1 MDVMFIILL
10 GVLGLILLTMILGS
24 FFTVE
29 TAQVAVITRFG
40 KFLRVA
46 DPGLNWKFPYIDTVA
61 GVVSLRV
68 NQISLTM
75 ETKTKDNVF
84 VTIPISVQNRVRP
97 EKVFD
102 AYYKLSDPTAQ
113 IKSYVEQVI
122 LGHVP
127 GMTLD
132 EVFASQSSIAA
143 AVKQELDADM
153 ATFGFEI
160 VNVLVT
166 DIVPDQK
173 VKSAMND
180 INAAQREQV
189 AANAR
194 GEAEKIL
201 VVKKAEAE
209 SESKALQGQ
218 GIANQRKA
226 IIEGL
231 QSSTVAGSNW
241 VFPANVTVA
250 LNAPLGQVSG
260 VTVDSHGNVYLAD
273 LGNARI
279 FAVSPTGGIR
289 IVAGNGTPG
298 FSGDGGPATAASLS
312 SPYGM
317 AVDALGN
324 LFIADWGNARIRK
337 VTPSGVI
344 TTVAGGGT
352 ADPSRLRMSPTSRP
366 VPTSKTQRVA
376 WLPAFCMP
384 QEHFAGIANSQ
395 PGNTTP
401 GAHRFWDDGG
411 ARACVRAREPAFRWR
426 D

>member
-1 MDVMFIILL
+1 MAQLS
-10 GVLGLILLTMILGS
+10 LILLVLVAFLVLYLIFGS
-24 FFTVE
+24 FFTVN

-46 DPGLNWKFPYIDTVA
+46 EAGLNWKRPFLDSVA
-61 GVVSLRV
+61 GYVSLRV
-68 NQISLTM
+68 NQITLIM

-97 EKVFD
+97 EKVYD
-102 AYYKLSDPTAQ
+102 AYYKLSDPEAQ

-153 ATFGFEI
+153 ALFGYEI

-166 DIVPDQK
+166 DIVPDAK

-209 SESKALQGQ
+209 AESKALQGQ

-231 QSSTVAGSNW
+231 QLSIEQFQKGVEGASAREVMQL
-241 VFPANVTVA
+241 VMVTQYFDM
-250 LNAPLGQVSG
+250 LKSIGESDKTNTLF
-260 VTVDSHGNVYLAD
+260 LAH
-273 LGNARI
+273 
-279 FAVSPTGGIR
+279 S
-289 IVAGNGTPG
+289 
-298 FSGDGGPATAASLS
+298 
-312 SPYGM
+312 
-317 AVDALGN
+317 
-324 LFIADWGNARIRK
+324 
-337 VTPSGVI
+337 
-344 TTVAGGGT
+344 
-352 ADPSRLRMSPTSRP
+352 
-366 VPTSKTQRVA
+366 
-376 WLPAFCMP
+376 
-384 QEHFAGIANSQ
+384 
-395 PGNTTP
+395 P
-401 GAHRFWDDGG
+401 GAVKDLSDQILQSMLV
-411 ARACVRAREPAFRWR
+411 ADRAK

>member
-1 MDVMFIILL
+1 MDPIFLILL
-10 GVLGLILLTMILGS
+10 GAVALIALFLILGS
-24 FFTVE
+24 FFTVN
-29 TAQVAVITRFG
+29 TAEVAVVTRFG
-40 KFLRVA
+40 KFLRIA
-46 DPGLNWKFPYIDTVA
+46 NPGLNWKVPFFDTVA
-61 GVVSLRV
+61 GNVSLRV

-97 EKVFD
+97 EKVYD
-102 AYYKLSDPTAQ
+102 AFYKLSDPTQQ
-113 IKSYVEQVI
+113 IQSYVEQVI

-132 EVFASQSSIAA
+132 DVFASQSSIAA

-166 DIVPDQK
+166 DIVPDAK

-209 SESKALQGQ
+209 AESKALQGQ

-231 QSSTVAGSNW
+231 QTSVEQFQKTVEGASAKEVMQLVLVTQYFDTLKSIGENDKTSTL
-241 VFPANVTVA
+241 F
-250 LNAPLGQVSG
+250 
-260 VTVDSHGNVYLAD
+260 LA
-273 LGNARI
+273 
-279 FAVSPTGGIR
+279 
-289 IVAGNGTPG
+289 
-298 FSGDGGPATAASLS
+298 
-312 SPYGM
+312 
-317 AVDALGN
+317 
-324 LFIADWGNARIRK
+324 
-337 VTPSGVI
+337 
-344 TTVAGGGT
+344 
-352 ADPSRLRMSPTSRP
+352 
-366 VPTSKTQRVA
+366 
-376 WLPAFCMP
+376 
-384 QEHFAGIANSQ
+384 H
-395 PGNTTP
+395 TP
-401 GAHRFWDDGG
+401 GAVKDVSDQILQSMLVAGK
-411 ARACVRAREPAFRWR
+411 ANQ
-426 D
+426 

>member
-1 MDVMFIILL
+1 MDQIYEILL
-10 GVLGLILLTMILGS
+10 LILAAIVLFVVLSS
-24 FFTVE
+24 FFTVR
-29 TAQVAVITRFG
+29 TAEVAIITRFG

-46 DPGLNWKFPYIDTVA
+46 EPGLNWKRPFFDSVA
-61 GVVSLRV
+61 GIISLRV
-68 NQISLTM
+68 NQITLTM
-75 ETKTKDNVF
+75 ETKTRDNVF

-97 EKVFD
+97 EKVYD
-102 AYYKLSDPTAQ
+102 AYYKLSDPMAQ

-153 ATFGFEI
+153 ATFGYEI

-166 DIVPDQK
+166 DIVPDEK

-209 SESKALQGQ
+209 AESKALQGQ

-231 QSSTVAGSNW
+231 QGSIEQFQKTVGGASTSEVMQL
-241 VFPANVTVA
+241 VLVTQYFDTIKSIGE
-250 LNAPLGQVSG
+250 LDKTNTLFL
-260 VTVDSHGNVYLAD
+260 SH
-273 LGNARI
+273 
-279 FAVSPTGGIR
+279 S
-289 IVAGNGTPG
+289 
-298 FSGDGGPATAASLS
+298 
-312 SPYGM
+312 
-317 AVDALGN
+317 
-324 LFIADWGNARIRK
+324 
-337 VTPSGVI
+337 
-344 TTVAGGGT
+344 
-352 ADPSRLRMSPTSRP
+352 
-366 VPTSKTQRVA
+366 
-376 WLPAFCMP
+376 
-384 QEHFAGIANSQ
+384 
-395 PGNTTP
+395 P
-401 GAHRFWDDGG
+401 GA
-411 ARACVRAREPAFRWR
+411 VREVSDQIMQSMLVAEKAAAK
-426 D
+426 

>member
-1 MDVMFIILL
+1 MDVLVMILL
-10 GVLGLILLTMILGS
+10 AIVGIIVLTFILGS
-24 FFTVE
+24 FFTVN

-46 DPGLNWKFPYIDTVA
+46 DAGLNWKVPYIDSVT
-61 GVVSLRV
+61 GLISLRV
-68 NQISLTM
+68 NQITLTM

-84 VTIPISVQNRVRP
+84 VTIPISVQNRVKP

-102 AYYKLSDPTAQ
+102 AFYKLSDPVAQ

-143 AVKQELDADM
+143 AVKQELDSDM
-153 ATFGFEI
+153 STFGYEI

-166 DIVPDQK
+166 DIIPDAK

-189 AANAR
+189 AAAAR

-218 GIANQRKA
+218 GIANQRRA

-231 QSSTVAGSNW
+231 QTSVEQFQKAVEGASAMEVMQL
-241 VFPANVTVA
+241 VLVTQYFDTLKA
-250 LNAPLGQVSG
+250 IGENDKTNTLFLPHS
-260 VTVDSHGNVYLAD
+260 
-273 LGNARI
+273 
-279 FAVSPTGGIR
+279 
-289 IVAGNGTPG
+289 
-298 FSGDGGPATAASLS
+298 PATVREVSDQIMNAMLVAERAS
-312 SPYGM
+312 
-317 AVDALGN
+317 A
-324 LFIADWGNARIRK
+324 
-337 VTPSGVI
+337 
-344 TTVAGGGT
+344 
-352 ADPSRLRMSPTSRP
+352 
-366 VPTSKTQRVA
+366 
-376 WLPAFCMP
+376 
-384 QEHFAGIANSQ
+384 
-395 PGNTTP
+395 
-401 GAHRFWDDGG
+401 
-411 ARACVRAREPAFRWR
+411 
-426 D
+426 

>member
-1 MDVMFIILL
+1 MDPLYLIPL
-10 GVLGLILLTMILGS
+10 LILALVLLYLIFAS
-24 FFTVE
+24 FFTVN

-46 DPGLNWKFPYIDTVA
+46 EPGLNWKRPFFDAVA
-61 GVVSLRV
+61 GIVSLRV
-68 NQISLTM
+68 NQITLTM
-75 ETKTKDNVF
+75 ETKTRDNVF

-97 EKVFD
+97 EKVYD
-102 AYYKLSDPTAQ
+102 AYYKLADPTAQ

-153 ATFGFEI
+153 AGFGYEI

-166 DIVPDQK
+166 DIVPDAK

-209 SESKALQGQ
+209 AESKALQGQ

-231 QSSTVAGSNW
+231 QVSIEQFQKVVDGASAKEVMQLVMVTQYFDTLKSIGESDKTNTLFLAHSPGVVKDLSEQILQSMVGAG
-241 VFPANVTVA
+241 
-250 LNAPLGQVSG
+250 
-260 VTVDSHGNVYLAD
+260 
-273 LGNARI
+273 
-279 FAVSPTGGIR
+279 
-289 IVAGNGTPG
+289 
-298 FSGDGGPATAASLS
+298 
-312 SPYGM
+312 
-317 AVDALGN
+317 
-324 LFIADWGNARIRK
+324 K
-337 VTPSGVI
+337 
-344 TTVAGGGT
+344 
-352 ADPSRLRMSPTSRP
+352 
-366 VPTSKTQRVA
+366 
-376 WLPAFCMP
+376 
-384 QEHFAGIANSQ
+384 ANS
-395 PGNTTP
+395 
-401 GAHRFWDDGG
+401 
-411 ARACVRAREPAFRWR
+411 
-426 D
+426 

>member
-1 MDVMFIILL
+1 MYLILL
-10 GVLGLILLTMILGS
+10 GAVALILLFLVLGS
-24 FFTVE
+24 FFTVR
-29 TAQVAVITRFG
+29 TAEVAVITRFG

-46 DPGLNWKFPYIDTVA
+46 QPGLNWKRPFLDTVA
-61 GVVSLRV
+61 GSVSLRV
-68 NQISLTM
+68 NQITLTM

-97 EKVFD
+97 ENVYD
-102 AYYKLSDPTAQ
+102 AYYKLSDPVAQ

-143 AVKQELDADM
+143 AVKLELDADM
-153 ATFGFEI
+153 AAFGYEI

-166 DIVPDQK
+166 DIVPDEK

-209 SESKALQGQ
+209 AESKALQGQ

-231 QSSTVAGSNW
+231 QVSVEQFQKAVEGASSKEVMQLVLVTQYFDTLKSIGESDKTNTLFLSHSPAAVKDVSDQILQAMLVAER
-241 VFPANVTVA
+241 ANV
-250 LNAPLGQVSG
+250 
-260 VTVDSHGNVYLAD
+260 
-273 LGNARI
+273 
-279 FAVSPTGGIR
+279 
-289 IVAGNGTPG
+289 
-298 FSGDGGPATAASLS
+298 
-312 SPYGM
+312 
-317 AVDALGN
+317 
-324 LFIADWGNARIRK
+324 
-337 VTPSGVI
+337 
-344 TTVAGGGT
+344 
-352 ADPSRLRMSPTSRP
+352 
-366 VPTSKTQRVA
+366 
-376 WLPAFCMP
+376 
-384 QEHFAGIANSQ
+384 
-395 PGNTTP
+395 
-401 GAHRFWDDGG
+401 
-411 ARACVRAREPAFRWR
+411 
-426 D
+426 

>member
-1 MDVMFIILL
+1 MDVFVVVPLIVVGFI
-10 GVLGLILLTMILGS
+10 VLILIFGS
-24 FFTVE
+24 FFTVR
-29 TAQVAVITRFG
+29 TAEVAVVTRFG
-40 KFLRVA
+40 KFLNVA
-46 DPGLNWKFPYIDTVA
+46 NPGLNWKLPFFDTVS

-68 NQISLTM
+68 NQITLTM

-97 EKVFD
+97 EKVYD
-102 AYYKLSDPTAQ
+102 AFYKLSDPKAQ
-113 IKSYVEQVI
+113 IQSYVEQVI

-153 ATFGFEI
+153 ATFGYEI

-166 DIVPDQK
+166 DIVPDSK
-173 VKSAMND
+173 VKAAMND

-231 QSSTVAGSNW
+231 QVSIEQFQKVVDGASAKEVMQLVMVTQYFDTLKSIGESDKTNTLFLSHSPGSVKDVSDQIMQSMIIAERASS
-241 VFPANVTVA
+241 
-250 LNAPLGQVSG
+250 
-260 VTVDSHGNVYLAD
+260 
-273 LGNARI
+273 
-279 FAVSPTGGIR
+279 
-289 IVAGNGTPG
+289 
-298 FSGDGGPATAASLS
+298 
-312 SPYGM
+312 
-317 AVDALGN
+317 
-324 LFIADWGNARIRK
+324 
-337 VTPSGVI
+337 
-344 TTVAGGGT
+344 
-352 ADPSRLRMSPTSRP
+352 
-366 VPTSKTQRVA
+366 
-376 WLPAFCMP
+376 
-384 QEHFAGIANSQ
+384 
-395 PGNTTP
+395 
-401 GAHRFWDDGG
+401 
-411 ARACVRAREPAFRWR
+411 
-426 D
+426 

>member
-1 MDVMFIILL
+1 MSSLL
-10 GVLGLILLTMILGS
+10 LVLLAFVVIFVLSLILGS
-24 FFTVE
+24 FFTVR
-29 TAQVAVITRFG
+29 TAEVAIITRFG

-46 DPGLNWKFPYIDTVA
+46 EPGLNWKVPYFDAVA
-61 GVVSLRV
+61 GLVSLRV
-68 NQISLTM
+68 NQITLTM

-97 EKVFD
+97 EKIYD
-102 AYYKLSDPTAQ
+102 AFYKLSDPVAQ

-143 AVKQELDADM
+143 AVKSELDADM
-153 ATFGFEI
+153 SAFGYEI

-189 AANAR
+189 AAAAR

-209 SESKALQGQ
+209 AESKALQGQ

-231 QSSTVAGSNW
+231 QTSVEGFQRAVEGASAKEVMQLVLVTQYFDTLKSIGENDKTNTLFLAHSPSAVA
-241 VFPANVTVA
+241 
-250 LNAPLGQVSG
+250 QVSDQ
-260 VTVDSHGNVYLAD
+260 VLESM
-273 LGNARI
+273 LGAQK
-279 FAVSPTGGIR
+279 
-289 IVAGNGTPG
+289 
-298 FSGDGGPATAASLS
+298 AA
-312 SPYGM
+312 
-317 AVDALGN
+317 
-324 LFIADWGNARIRK
+324 
-337 VTPSGVI
+337 
-344 TTVAGGGT
+344 
-352 ADPSRLRMSPTSRP
+352 
-366 VPTSKTQRVA
+366 Q
-376 WLPAFCMP
+376 
-384 QEHFAGIANSQ
+384 
-395 PGNTTP
+395 
-401 GAHRFWDDGG
+401 
-411 ARACVRAREPAFRWR
+411 
-426 D
+426 

>member
-1 MDVMFIILL
+1 MEVFTLVLL
-10 GVLGLILLTMILGS
+10 AIVAIVVLSLILGS
-24 FFTVE
+24 FFTVN

-46 DPGLNWKFPYIDTVA
+46 DPGLNWKTPYIDSVA
-61 GVVSLRV
+61 GLVSLRV
-68 NQISLTM
+68 NQITLTM
-75 ETKTKDNVF
+75 EAKTKDNVF

-97 EKVFD
+97 ERVYD
-102 AYYKLSDPTAQ
+102 AYYKLSDPVAQ

-143 AVKQELDADM
+143 AVKLELDADM
-153 ATFGFEI
+153 STFGYEI

-166 DIVPDQK
+166 DIVPDAK

-209 SESKALQGQ
+209 AESKALQGQ

-231 QSSTVAGSNW
+231 QTSVEQFQKAVEGASSKEVMQLVLVTQYFDTLKSIGESNKTSTLFLTHSPAAVKEVSEQILESMLVAN
-241 VFPANVTVA
+241 
-250 LNAPLGQVSG
+250 
-260 VTVDSHGNVYLAD
+260 
-273 LGNARI
+273 R
-279 FAVSPTGGIR
+279 
-289 IVAGNGTPG
+289 
-298 FSGDGGPATAASLS
+298 
-312 SPYGM
+312 
-317 AVDALGN
+317 
-324 LFIADWGNARIRK
+324 
-337 VTPSGVI
+337 
-344 TTVAGGGT
+344 
-352 ADPSRLRMSPTSRP
+352 
-366 VPTSKTQRVA
+366 
-376 WLPAFCMP
+376 
-384 QEHFAGIANSQ
+384 ANS
-395 PGNTTP
+395 
-401 GAHRFWDDGG
+401 
-411 ARACVRAREPAFRWR
+411 
-426 D
+426 

>member
-1 MDVMFIILL
+1 MDPMFLIPVGAAALIVLIIFLS
-10 GVLGLILLTMILGS
+10 S
-24 FFTVE
+24 FFTVN
-29 TAQVAVITRFG
+29 TAEVAIITRFG

-46 DPGLNWKFPYIDTVA
+46 DPGLNWKRPFFDTVA
-61 GVVSLRV
+61 GIVSLRV

-97 EKVFD
+97 EKVYD

-209 SESKALQGQ
+209 AESKALQGQ

-231 QSSTVAGSNW
+231 QVSIEQFQKVVDGASSKDVMQLVMVTQYFDTLKSIGESDKTNTLFLSHSPGSVKEVSEQIMESMVVA
-241 VFPANVTVA
+241 
-250 LNAPLGQVSG
+250 
-260 VTVDSHGNVYLAD
+260 
-273 LGNARI
+273 
-279 FAVSPTGGIR
+279 
-289 IVAGNGTPG
+289 
-298 FSGDGGPATAASLS
+298 
-312 SPYGM
+312 
-317 AVDALGN
+317 
-324 LFIADWGNARIRK
+324 
-337 VTPSGVI
+337 
-344 TTVAGGGT
+344 
-352 ADPSRLRMSPTSRP
+352 
-366 VPTSKTQRVA
+366 QR
-376 WLPAFCMP
+376 
-384 QEHFAGIANSQ
+384 ANS
-395 PGNTTP
+395 
-401 GAHRFWDDGG
+401 
-411 ARACVRAREPAFRWR
+411 
-426 D
+426 

>member
-1 MDVMFIILL
+1 MDVAILVIL
-10 GVLGLILLTMILGS
+10 AIAGLIVLTFILGS
-24 FFTVE
+24 FFTVN
-29 TAQVAVITRFG
+29 TAQVAVVTRFG
-40 KFLRVA
+40 KFLRTA
-46 DPGLNWKFPYIDTVA
+46 EPGLNWKMPYFDTVA
-61 GVVSLRV
+61 GLVSLRV

-97 EKVFD
+97 EKVYD
-102 AYYKLSDPTAQ
+102 AYYKLSDPVAQ

-127 GMTLD
+127 SMTLD

-153 ATFGFEI
+153 AGFGYEI

-166 DIVPDQK
+166 DIVPDEK

-209 SESKALQGQ
+209 AESKALQGQ

-231 QSSTVAGSNW
+231 QLSVEQFQKAVEGATSKEVMQLVLVTQYFDTLKSIGESDKTNTL
-241 VFPANVTVA
+241 FLSHSPA
-250 LNAPLGQVSG
+250 
-260 VTVDSHGNVYLAD
+260 
-273 LGNARI
+273 
-279 FAVSPTGGIR
+279 AVSEVSDQILKSML
-289 IVAGNGTPG
+289 VAN
-298 FSGDGGPATAASLS
+298 AA
-312 SPYGM
+312 
-317 AVDALGN
+317 
-324 LFIADWGNARIRK
+324 K
-337 VTPSGVI
+337 
-344 TTVAGGGT
+344 
-352 ADPSRLRMSPTSRP
+352 
-366 VPTSKTQRVA
+366 
-376 WLPAFCMP
+376 
-384 QEHFAGIANSQ
+384 E
-395 PGNTTP
+395 
-401 GAHRFWDDGG
+401 
-411 ARACVRAREPAFRWR
+411 
-426 D
+426 

>member
-1 MDVMFIILL
+1 MDSTYLIFL
-10 GVLGLILLTMILGS
+10 GAAALIVLIFVLSIVFGS
-24 FFTVE
+24 FFTVN
-29 TAQVAVITRFG
+29 TAEVAVVTRFG

-46 DPGLNWKFPYIDTVA
+46 DPGLNWKVPFFDTIS
-61 GVVSLRV
+61 GTVSLRV

-97 EKVFD
+97 EKVYD
-102 AYYKLSDPTAQ
+102 AFYKLSDPTAQ

-209 SESKALQGQ
+209 AESKALQGQ

-231 QSSTVAGSNW
+231 QTSIEQFQKVVDGASSRDVMQL
-241 VFPANVTVA
+241 VLVTQYFDT
-250 LNAPLGQVSG
+250 LKSIGESDKTNTLFL
-260 VTVDSHGNVYLAD
+260 SH
-273 LGNARI
+273 
-279 FAVSPTGGIR
+279 
-289 IVAGNGTPG
+289 
-298 FSGDGGPATAASLS
+298 
-312 SPYGM
+312 
-317 AVDALGN
+317 
-324 LFIADWGNARIRK
+324 
-337 VTPSGVI
+337 TPSAVKEVSDQI
-344 TTVAGGGT
+344 LESMLVAQQ
-352 ADPSRLRMSPTSRP
+352 A
-366 VPTSKTQRVA
+366 K
-376 WLPAFCMP
+376 
-384 QEHFAGIANSQ
+384 N
-395 PGNTTP
+395 
-401 GAHRFWDDGG
+401 
-411 ARACVRAREPAFRWR
+411 
-426 D
+426 

>member
-1 MDVMFIILL
+1 MDPMFLIPVGAAALVVLIIFLS
-10 GVLGLILLTMILGS
+10 S
-24 FFTVE
+24 FFTVN
-29 TAQVAVITRFG
+29 TAEVAVITHFG
-40 KFLRVA
+40 EFKRIA
-46 DPGLNWKFPYIDTVA
+46 TPGLNWKLPFFDAVA

-68 NQISLTM
+68 SQISLTM

-97 EKVFD
+97 EKVYD
-102 AYYKLSDPTAQ
+102 AFYKLSDPTAQ

-209 SESKALQGQ
+209 AESKALQGQ

-231 QSSTVAGSNW
+231 QVSIEQFQKVVDGASSKDVMQL
-241 VFPANVTVA
+241 VMVTQYFDT
-250 LNAPLGQVSG
+250 LKSIGENDKTNTLFL
-260 VTVDSHGNVYLAD
+260 SH
-273 LGNARI
+273 
-279 FAVSPTGGIR
+279 S
-289 IVAGNGTPG
+289 
-298 FSGDGGPATAASLS
+298 
-312 SPYGM
+312 
-317 AVDALGN
+317 
-324 LFIADWGNARIRK
+324 
-337 VTPSGVI
+337 
-344 TTVAGGGT
+344 
-352 ADPSRLRMSPTSRP
+352 
-366 VPTSKTQRVA
+366 
-376 WLPAFCMP
+376 
-384 QEHFAGIANSQ
+384 
-395 PGNTTP
+395 P
-401 GAHRFWDDGG
+401 GAVKEVSEQIMESMVV
-411 ARACVRAREPAFRWR
+411 AQRANG
-426 D
+426 

>member
-1 MDVMFIILL
+1 MALL
-10 GVLGLILLTMILGS
+10 YNSGLLAEAGNGGFKMGTFFLILLAIAGVFALSLILGS
-24 FFTVE
+24 FFTVS

-46 DPGLNWKFPYIDTVA
+46 EPGLNWKYPYIDTVA
-61 GVVSLRV
+61 GMVSLRV
-68 NQISLTM
+68 NQITLTM

-97 EKVFD
+97 EKVYD
-102 AYYKLSDPTAQ
+102 AYYKLSDSVAQ

-153 ATFGFEI
+153 ATFGYEI

-166 DIVPDQK
+166 DIVPDAK

-209 SESKALQGQ
+209 AESKALQGQ

-231 QSSTVAGSNW
+231 QVSIEQFQKVVDGASSRDVMQLVLVTQYFDTLKSIGESDKTNTLFLAHSPVAVKDVSDQILESMLVAQRSN
-241 VFPANVTVA
+241 
-250 LNAPLGQVSG
+250 
-260 VTVDSHGNVYLAD
+260 
-273 LGNARI
+273 
-279 FAVSPTGGIR
+279 
-289 IVAGNGTPG
+289 
-298 FSGDGGPATAASLS
+298 
-312 SPYGM
+312 
-317 AVDALGN
+317 
-324 LFIADWGNARIRK
+324 
-337 VTPSGVI
+337 
-344 TTVAGGGT
+344 
-352 ADPSRLRMSPTSRP
+352 
-366 VPTSKTQRVA
+366 
-376 WLPAFCMP
+376 
-384 QEHFAGIANSQ
+384 
-395 PGNTTP
+395 
-401 GAHRFWDDGG
+401 
-411 ARACVRAREPAFRWR
+411 
-426 D
+426 

>member
-1 MDVMFIILL
+1 
-10 GVLGLILLTMILGS
+10 
-24 FFTVE
+24 
-29 TAQVAVITRFG
+29 VITRFG
-40 KFLRVA
+40 KFLRAA
-46 DPGLNWKFPYIDTVA
+46 DPGLNWKRPFFDTVA
-61 GVVSLRV
+61 GMVSLRV

-97 EKVFD
+97 EKVYD
-102 AYYKLSDPTAQ
+102 AFYKLSDPTAQ

-209 SESKALQGQ
+209 AESKALQGQ

-231 QSSTVAGSNW
+231 QTSIEQFQKVVDGASSRDVMQL
-241 VFPANVTVA
+241 VLVTQYFDT
-250 LNAPLGQVSG
+250 LKSIGESDKTNTLFL
-260 VTVDSHGNVYLAD
+260 SH
-273 LGNARI
+273 
-279 FAVSPTGGIR
+279 
-289 IVAGNGTPG
+289 
-298 FSGDGGPATAASLS
+298 
-312 SPYGM
+312 
-317 AVDALGN
+317 
-324 LFIADWGNARIRK
+324 
-337 VTPSGVI
+337 TPSAVKEVSDQI
-344 TTVAGGGT
+344 LESMLVAQQ
-352 ADPSRLRMSPTSRP
+352 A
-366 VPTSKTQRVA
+366 K
-376 WLPAFCMP
+376 
-384 QEHFAGIANSQ
+384 N
-395 PGNTTP
+395 
-401 GAHRFWDDGG
+401 
-411 ARACVRAREPAFRWR
+411 
-426 D
+426 